1 MKTIWKEEGK
11 METYVCEIE
20 RLGIHDGP
28 GIRTV
33 VFLKGCPLRC
43 IWCSNPETQLSA
55 DQIYYNEKKCIKCRR
70 CVKASENNSVKFDDE
85 WKFFP
90 EKCSDVNKIIQ
101 SCPAGALKNTSEKMS
116 ADEVFDEVMKDYS
129 YYRNSNGGLT
139 VSGGEVLM
147 NSDFAYELIRKVK
160 EEYIST
166 AIETSGFGD
175 YSALEKVAE
184 VTDYIL
190 FDIKHMDE
198 NIHKEVTGVSNK
210 IILENLRKLSKWHKN
225 IIIRIPL
232 LKGLNDTEDNI
243 SKTIKFVKEMK
254 LNEIHIL
261 PYHTLGLEK
270 YRQLKMDYKGNDY
283 EKHSPEDLEKVRE
296 IIEANG
302 LKCKING

>member
-1 MKTIWKEEGK
+1 
-11 METYVCEIE
+11 METCVCEIE

-43 IWCSNPETQLSA
+43 VWCSNPETQLLKN
-55 DQIYYNEKKCIKCRR
+55 QIYYNEKKCIGCKR
-70 CVKASENNSVKFDDE
+70 CVKACQDNSLEFVDE
-85 WKFFP
+85 WKFYP
-90 EKCSDVNKIIQ
+90 EKCTDINRIIQ
-101 SCPAGALKNTSEKMS
+101 SCPVGALKNTAEKMTV
-116 ADEVFDEVMKDYS
+116 DEVFDEVMKDYS

-147 NSDFAYELIRKVK
+147 NWEFAYELLKKVK

-175 YSALEKVAE
+175 YSALEKIAE

-198 NIHKEVTGVSNK
+198 KIHKEVTGVSNK
-210 IILENLRKLSKWHKN
+210 KILENLEKLSKQHKN
-225 IIIRIPL
+225 IMIRVPL
-232 LKGLNDTEDNI
+232 LKGLNDTEENVN
-243 SKTIKFVKEMK
+243 KTIDFVQKMK

-270 YRQLKMDYKGNDY
+270 YRQLKMPYLGNDY
-283 EKHSPEDLEKVRE
+283 QKHTPEDLERVKE
-296 IIEANG
+296 IIERNG

>member
-1 MKTIWKEEGK
+1 MK
-11 METYVCEIE
+11 TYVCEIE

-33 VFLKGCPLRC
+33 VFLKGCPLKC
-43 IWCSNPETQLSA
+43 IWCSNPETQLSLN
-55 DQIYYNEKKCIKCRR
+55 QIYYNEKKCIKCRR
-70 CVKASENNSVKFDDE
+70 CVEASENNSVEFDDE

-90 EKCSDVNKIIQ
+90 ERCSDVNKIIQ
-101 SCPAGALKNTSEKMS
+101 SCPVGALKNTSEKMM
-116 ADEVFDEVMKDYS
+116 ADEVFDEVMKDYP
-129 YYRNSNGGLT
+129 YYKNSNGGLT

-147 NSDFAYELIRKVK
+147 NSDFAYELIKKVK

-166 AIETSGFGD
+166 AIETSGFGN
-175 YSALEKVAE
+175 YSGLEKVAK

-198 NIHKEVTGVSNK
+198 KIHEEITGVSNK
-210 IILENLRKLSKWHKN
+210 IILANLKKLSEWHKN
-225 IIIRIPL
+225 IIIRVPL
-232 LKGLNDTEDNI
+232 LKGVNDTEDNI
-243 SKTIKFVKEMK
+243 IKTIEFVKEMK

-270 YRQLKMDYKGNDY
+270 YRQLKMAYMGNDY
-283 EKHSPEDLEKVRE
+283 KKHTPEDLEKVRE
-296 IIEANG
+296 MVEAGG